1 MITPLTDRCYITLA
15 QALGMSMG
23 AAPAGPAGTGK
34 TGKFRVSNLTSF
46 RLRYVVIFT
55 FFGHKIFALFVQ
67 F

>member
-46 RLRYVVIFT
+46 RLRYAQNICSLCSV
-55 FFGHKIFALFVQ
+55 LDS
-67 F
+67 